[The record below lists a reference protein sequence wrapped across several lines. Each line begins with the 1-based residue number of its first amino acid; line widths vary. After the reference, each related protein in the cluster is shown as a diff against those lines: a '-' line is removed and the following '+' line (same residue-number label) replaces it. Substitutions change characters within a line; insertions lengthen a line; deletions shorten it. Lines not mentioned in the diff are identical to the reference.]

1 MTTRTLPVSARRPGA
16 PRRPGRRGLLVWQLA
31 LILLVIAAIL
41 AAVFILRSRHARAGA
56 NAANAANAAPTTTAS
71 AAGTVTMAGDGG
83 LPLMPV
89 KPTPKEITFDGCPP
103 VGDGGDAELNRLK
116 NRVDEGNW
124 VPVRFD
130 DIAKLPWPRSVER
143 APRRRWS
150 AADRRA
156 VGRFEGIPV
165 SVEGFVAGAKVE
177 GPETPNCHGA
187 ASKYRDWHVW
197 LAPAPGKDR
206 RGSIVVETT
215 PRVRTQHPEWRI
227 SALRVAA
234 KRGERVRISGW
245 LMLDPEHPDQVGR
258 TRGTIWEI
266 HPILRIDVRRGSAWV
281 PLDGAR
287 AR

>member
-1 MTTRTLPVSARRPGA
+1 MTRRRRGPDARRPAG
-16 PRRPGRRGLLVWQLA
+16 PRRRARPGLLVWQLA

-41 AAVFILRSRHARAGA
+41 AVAYILRSRHVRASA
-56 NAANAANAAPTTTAS
+56 ESAAPSATAS
-71 AAGTVTMAGDGG
+71 AGETVAPSADGG

-89 KPTPKEITFDGCPP
+89 KPKPKEITFDGCPP
-103 VGDGGDAELNRLK
+103 GGDGGDAELNRLK

-130 DIAKLPWPRSVER
+130 AIASLPWPRSVER
-143 APRRRWS
+143 TARPRWS
-150 AADRRA
+150 TADRRA
-156 VGRFEGIPV
+156 VGRWEGIPV
-165 SVEGFVAGAKVE
+165 SVEGYVAGAKVE

-187 ASKYRDWHVW
+187 DGKYRDWHVW
-197 LAPAPGKDR
+197 LAPSPGRDR

-215 PRVRTQHPEWRI
+215 PRVRAERPGWRL
-227 SALRVAA
+227 SAVHAA
-234 KRGERVRISGW
+234 ATRGERVRISGW

-266 HPILRIDVRRGSAWV
+266 HPIMRIDVRRGGRWV
-281 PLDGAR
+281 PLDGAL